1 MPRGSKGEKRP
12 ADVMEPPSWSVG
24 LQRAMTNG

>member
-12 ADVMEPPSWSVG
+12 VAN
-24 LQRAMTNG
+24 QAMTQETEWRLAPGA